1 MDFSLVVA
9 SGDCSLVAVLGPL
22 ILAAFL
28 VAEHG
33 LSGPKASVFVA
44 PGLQST
50 GIVALRLSCSLA
62 GGIFP
67 DQGLN
72 LCLLHQQVY
81 SLPLSQQESPV
92 DEI

>member
-50 GIVALRLSCSLA
+50 GIVALILAAFLVAEHGLSGPKASVFVAPGLQSTGIVALRLSSSC
-62 GGIFP
+62 
-67 DQGLN
+67 
-72 LCLLHQQVY
+72 
-81 SLPLSQQESPV
+81 
-92 DEI
+92 